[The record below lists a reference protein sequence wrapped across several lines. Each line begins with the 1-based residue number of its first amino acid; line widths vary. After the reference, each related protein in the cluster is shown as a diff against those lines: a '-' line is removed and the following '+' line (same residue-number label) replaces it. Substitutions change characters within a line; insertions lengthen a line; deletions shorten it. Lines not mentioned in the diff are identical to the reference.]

1 MLHSAHR
8 YEGSFSVFFFIYVYY
23 RIKVSI
29 VEKVEK
35 LIYFYWRLNSIRCAY
50 VRNNL
55 SNKIFWVLEKLEN
68 IARYFRKLAST
79 PTIFITV

>member
-1 MLHSAHR
+1 MLSFGQQFFFVVCLFVDYMSIKFALFSGESHMLHSAHR

-35 LIYFYWRLNSIRCAY
+35 FLFL
-50 VRNNL
+50 
-55 SNKIFWVLEKLEN
+55 LEIK
-68 IARYFRKLAST
+68 
-79 PTIFITV
+79 